1 MSLSE
6 SKETKEM
13 MLLSCFVKV
22 KYSNQKTSGY
32 RIPKIIHSEVGFEKI
47 KMLYTYNKAE
57 NADFQSYAAGKGY
70 IIMLRNA
77 EKR

>member
-1 MSLSE
+1 MSLRE
-6 SKETKEM
+6 SKESKEM

-47 KMLYTYNKAE
+47 KMLIKIKTNY
-57 NADFQSYAAGKGY
+57 
-70 IIMLRNA
+70 
-77 EKR
+77 